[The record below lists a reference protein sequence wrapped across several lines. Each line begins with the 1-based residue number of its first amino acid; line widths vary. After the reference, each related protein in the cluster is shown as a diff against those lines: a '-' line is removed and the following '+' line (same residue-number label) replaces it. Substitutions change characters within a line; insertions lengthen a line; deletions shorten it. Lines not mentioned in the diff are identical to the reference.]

1 MEIENPTNKDENKKN
16 DMESVSYDPNNVDE
30 SSQFLKD
37 AEVEDAKVEDMSLD
51 HADNAVE
58 KGHEEEFASPIDTT
72 VDAQIET
79 DHIETTESQY
89 EDKPAAKQMPGWLRK
104 SFIFLI
110 IGLLLILVGYLI
122 SFYTVTNPLQKSYQ
136 SVLSELSNKDSEV
149 NNLQSQYDQTK
160 NDLQDTQN
168 NLMKYELEY
177 QKLQQEYDQ
186 LLIYSEYNESF
197 INLKYEV
204 GMARSALLNKD
215 SISSRQAISLAMEH
229 FEKIRNLLDADIS
242 SGIDDQL
249 KEIQRLVRS
258 DTEKAIDKL
267 RTLSENLERIPLK

>member
-1 MEIENPTNKDENKKN
+1 METENPTNKDEYKKN
-16 DMESVSYDPNNVDE
+16 DMESASYDPNNVEE
-30 SSQFLKD
+30 SSQFLEV
-37 AEVEDAKVEDMSLD
+37 AESEDIVID
-51 HADNAVE
+51 HAGNTDE
-58 KGHEEEFASPIDTT
+58 IGHEEVSVTSPVDTT

-79 DHIETTESQY
+79 DHIETTESQD
-89 EDKPAAKQMPGWLRK
+89 EDKPAAKKMPGWLRK
-104 SFIFLI
+104 SLIFLI
-110 IGLLLILVGYLI
+110 IGLLLILAGFLI

-136 SVLSELSNKDSEV
+136 SVLSELSIKDSEV

>member
-1 MEIENPTNKDENKKN
+1 METEDPTNKDESEKK
-16 DMESVSYDPNNVDE
+16 DMESGSNDPSNVEE
-30 SSQFLKD
+30 SPQFL
-37 AEVEDAKVEDMSLD
+37 VDAKL
-51 HADNAVE
+51 
-58 KGHEEEFASPIDTT
+58 EESPYAETERVKEELETEELAEASPVDTT
-72 VDAQIET
+72 VDAQVET
-79 DHIETTESQY
+79 DQIDHTESQD
-89 EDKPAAKQMPGWLRK
+89 EDKPASKKMPGWLRK
-104 SFIFLI
+104 SLIFLI
-110 IGLLLILVGYLI
+110 IGLMLILAGYLI

-136 SVLSELSNKDSEV
+136 SVLSELSIKDSEV

-160 NDLQDTQN
+160 NDLQGTQA
-168 NLMKYELEY
+168 NLMKYEFEY
-177 QKLQQEYDQ
+177 QKLLQEYDQ

-229 FEKIRNLLDADIS
+229 FENIRNLLDEDIS